1 MVRPNVADKTHI
13 IFSNVSNR
21 TRAYWV
27 LLLPTVFVGLT
38 IALKNI
44 ALPMYSDNPFV
55 DSLDR
60 SWFDD
65 MSPWIEGCA
74 GLCCDGLGGFKS
86 YPGFC
91 CHVRTSQFLLLTV
104 SFDIVSLR
112 DCQKEEFPNFPRV
125 QRLLEVWL
133 TRGRSSDSNIAK
145 MRIDYVSEQNMW
157 RKHILLPCTLHE
169 TNLAFPSY
177 RLGRESTWFTSQT
190 LVYEVRG
197 KHIPPVHQGDRSR

>member
-60 SWFDD
+60 SWLDD

-112 DCQKEEFPNFPRV
+112 DCVKK
-125 QRLLEVWL
+125 
-133 TRGRSSDSNIAK
+133 RSF
-145 MRIDYVSEQNMW
+145 RIFLVFNASRRYDWPGVGAVIQ
-157 RKHILLPCTLHE
+157 IL
-169 TNLAFPSY
+169 
-177 RLGRESTWFTSQT
+177 RECA
-190 LVYEVRG
+190 
-197 KHIPPVHQGDRSR
+197 